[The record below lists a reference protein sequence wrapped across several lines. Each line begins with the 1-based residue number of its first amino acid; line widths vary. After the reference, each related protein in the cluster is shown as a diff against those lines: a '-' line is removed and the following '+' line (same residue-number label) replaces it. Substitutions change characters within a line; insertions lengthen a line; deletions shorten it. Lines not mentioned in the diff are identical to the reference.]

1 MPHISP
7 PEQRVLNEDDKT
19 KIVITSLLC
28 MFLAAL
34 DQTIVTP
41 ALPVMGA
48 SLGGGQ
54 WVSWIVSAYFL
65 TATAVTPLYGKLA
78 DLKGRRPVLYA
89 GVGIFVAGSLIS
101 ALAPSM
107 AVLIAGRALQG
118 LGGGGLMALVQ
129 TIIGDVAPPRERGK
143 YMVYISAVW
152 ATSSVAGPVL
162 GGLLAE
168 YVHWS
173 AIFWLNLPLGA
184 LAVGLSMKP
193 LSRLPDIRRD
203 HRLDIAGAVMIMAAT
218 LLFLLPL
225 TLGGHSYPWSS
236 PLVLGM
242 LMLSA
247 GTFVLFAWYQF
258 QPAEPLLP
266 PRIFGDR
273 VIALTSATSFLAG
286 AGMFGLSV
294 YFPVYLQLIDGFG
307 ASAAGIALLGP
318 MLGSVAGSNISAR
331 LLRKGGHYKR
341 LPMIGSLISALSLA
355 SIGFVA
361 GNEPFWVIE
370 ALAVL
375 TSFGQGTLFPVATI
389 MVQNAANP
397 RDLGTAT
404 GAYTFVRTLG
414 AVVAIAVLG
423 AIVGNAGI
431 GDHISVGGLD
441 PAARQGVV
449 AAFRALFLAAAASQL
464 VSLALLARIEERPL
478 RGNTP
483 PPVED

>member
-1 MPHISP
+1 MTTLSP
-7 PEQRVLNEDDKT
+7 PDQQVLTEDDKT
-19 KIVITSLLC
+19 KIVVTALLC

-48 SLGGGQ
+48 SLGGGE

-89 GVGIFVAGSLIS
+89 GVGIFLAGSVIS
-101 ALAPSM
+101 AAAPSM

-129 TIIGDVAPPRERGK
+129 TIIGDVAPPRERGR

-184 LAVGLSMKP
+184 LAVGLSLKP

-203 HRLDIAGAVMIMAAT
+203 HRLDVAGALMIMAAT

-225 TLGGHSYPWSS
+225 TLGGHSYPWNS
-236 PLVLGM
+236 PPILGM
-242 LMLSA
+242 LALSA
-247 GTFVLFAWYQF
+247 AAFVLFAWYQF
-258 QPAEPLLP
+258 QPQEPLLP

-273 VIALTSATSFLAG
+273 VITLTSAASFLAG

-318 MLGSVAGSNISAR
+318 MIGSVAGSNISAR
-331 LLRKGGHYKR
+331 ILRKGRHYKR
-341 LPMIGSLISALSLA
+341 LPMAGSLLSAVALA
-355 SIGFVA
+355 AVGLFA
-361 GNEPFWVIE
+361 GDVPFWAIE
-370 ALAVL
+370 ALAML
-375 TSFGQGTLFPVATI
+375 TAFGQGTLFPVATV
-389 MVQNAANP
+389 MVQNAADP

-404 GAYTFVRTLG
+404 GAYTFVRSLG
-414 AVVAIAVLG
+414 AVVSIAVLG
-423 AIVGNAGI
+423 AILGSAGM
-431 GDHISVGGLD
+431 GDHISEGALA
-441 PAARQGVV
+441 PAARESAV
-449 AAFRALFLAAAASQL
+449 AAFRALFATAAVAQL
-464 VSLALLARIEERPL
+464 ISLALLARIEERPL
-478 RGNTP
+478 RGRTP

>member
-1 MPHISP
+1 MTHTPDQP
-7 PEQRVLNEDDKT
+7 VLAEDDKT
-19 KIVITSLLC
+19 KIVVTALLC

-48 SLGGGQ
+48 SLGGGE

-101 ALAPSM
+101 AMAPSM

-152 ATSSVAGPVL
+152 ATSSIAGPVL

-173 AIFWLNLPLGA
+173 AIFWLNLPLGIV
-184 LAVGLSMKP
+184 AVSLSMKP

-203 HRLDIAGAVMIMAAT
+203 HRLDILGALMIMAAT

-225 TLGGHSYPWSS
+225 TLGGHAYPWSS
-236 PLVLGM
+236 PLILSM
-242 LMLSA
+242 LALSA
-247 GTFVLFAWYQF
+247 ATFTLFAWYQF
-258 QPAEPLLP
+258 QPEEPLLP

-273 VIALTSATSFLAG
+273 VIALTSATSFLAA
-286 AGMFGLSV
+286 AGMFGFSV
-294 YFPVYLQLIDGFG
+294 YYPVYLQLIDGLG
-307 ASAAGIALLGP
+307 ASAAGLALLGP
-318 MLGSVAGSNISAR
+318 MIGSVAGSSISAR
-331 LLRKGGHYKR
+331 ILRKGRHYKR
-341 LPMIGSLISALSLA
+341 LPMIGSALSMVSLA
-355 SIGFVA
+355 VVGFLA
-361 GNEPFWVIE
+361 GNVSFWVIE
-370 ALAVL
+370 ALAAL
-375 TSFGQGTLFPVATI
+375 TAFGQGTLFPVGTV

-404 GAYTFVRTLG
+404 GAYTFVRSLG
-414 AVVAIAVLG
+414 SVVAIAVLG
-423 AIVGNAGI
+423 AIVGSAGI
-431 GDHISVGGLD
+431 GDHISEGALA
-441 PAARQGVV
+441 PAAREGAV
-449 AAFRALFLAAAASQL
+449 AAFRALFFAAAAAQL
-464 VSLALLARIEERPL
+464 LSLALLSRIEERPL
-478 RGNTP
+478 RGRT
-483 PPVED
+483 PPVEE

>member
-1 MPHISP
+1 MTSSHALLS
-7 PEQRVLNEDDKT
+7 EDDKT
-19 KIVITSLLC
+19 KIVVTALLC

-48 SLGGGQ
+48 SLGGGE

-89 GVGIFVAGSLIS
+89 GVGIFVAGSVIS

-107 AVLIAGRALQG
+107 GVLIAGRALQG

-143 YMVYISAVW
+143 YMVYISGVW

-162 GGLLAE
+162 GGVLAE

-173 AIFWLNLPLGA
+173 AIFWLNLPLGI
-184 LAVGLSMKP
+184 LAVGLSLKP

-203 HRLDIAGAVMIMAAT
+203 HRLDIVGAVMIMAAT
-218 LLFLLPL
+218 LLFLLSL

-236 PLVLGM
+236 PFILGM
-242 LMLSA
+242 LTLSIA
-247 GTFVLFAWYQF
+247 AFAAFAWYQF
-258 QPAEPLLP
+258 QPEEPLLP
-266 PRIFGDR
+266 PRIFGDK
-273 VIALTSATSFLAG
+273 VIALTSATSFLAA

-294 YFPVYLQLIDGFG
+294 YYPVYLQLIDGFG

-318 MLGSVAGSNISAR
+318 MVGSVAGSNVSAR
-331 LLRKGGHYKR
+331 IMRKGGRYKR
-341 LPMIGSLISALSLA
+341 LPMAGSVLSAVCLALIGL
-355 SIGFVA
+355 FVDGA
-361 GNEPFWVIE
+361 PFWVIE
-370 ALAVL
+370 ALAFAI
-375 TSFGQGTLFPVATI
+375 SFGQGTLFPVATV
-389 MVQNAANP
+389 MVQNAADP

-404 GAYTFVRTLG
+404 GAYTFIRSLG

-423 AIVGNAGI
+423 AIVGSAGV
-431 GDHISVGGLD
+431 GEHISGAMLD
-441 PAARQGVV
+441 EAARVDV
-449 AAFRALFLAAAASQL
+449 LAAFRWLFFAAAAAQ
-464 VSLALLARIEERPL
+464 VVALGLLSAIEERPL
-478 RGNTP
+478 RGRTP
-483 PPVED
+483 PPIEE

>member
-1 MPHISP
+1 MTMTPHSA
-7 PEQRVLNEDDKT
+7 QLLGEDDKT
-19 KIVITSLLC
+19 RIVITALLC

-48 SLGGGQ
+48 SLGGGE

-89 GVGIFVAGSLIS
+89 GVGIFVAGSVIS
-101 ALAPSM
+101 AAAPSM

-184 LAVGLSMKP
+184 LAVGLSLKP

-203 HRLDIAGAVMIMAAT
+203 HRLDIAGALLIMAAT

-225 TLGGHSYPWSS
+225 TLGGHSHPWTS
-236 PLVLGM
+236 PFVLGM
-242 LMLSA
+242 LALSLA
-247 GTFVLFAWYQF
+247 TFAFFAWYQF

-273 VIALTSATSFLAG
+273 VITLTSAVSFLAA

-318 MLGSVAGSNISAR
+318 MIGSVIGSNISAR
-331 LLRKGGHYKR
+331 ILRKSTHYKR
-341 LPMIGSLISALSLA
+341 LPMIGSVLSTLALAAVGLVVGDA
-355 SIGFVA
+355 
-361 GNEPFWVIE
+361 PFWVIE
-370 ALAVL
+370 ALAVV
-375 TSFGQGTLFPVATI
+375 TSFGQGTLFPVATV
-389 MVQNAANP
+389 MVQNAADP

-404 GAYTFVRTLG
+404 GAYTFVRSLG

-423 AIVGNAGI
+423 AILGSAGI
-431 GDHISVGGLD
+431 GDHISDGALA
-441 PAARQGVV
+441 PAARDGAVF
-449 AAFRALFLAAAASQL
+449 AFRALFFAAAAAQL
-464 VSLALLARIEERPL
+464 VSLFLLAAIEERPL
-478 RGNTP
+478 RGRTP
-483 PPVED
+483 PPVVAD

>member
-1 MPHISP
+1 MTHLPDQP
-7 PEQRVLNEDDKT
+7 VLTEDDKT
-19 KIVITSLLC
+19 KIVVTALLC

-48 SLGGGQ
+48 SLGGGE

-89 GVGIFVAGSLIS
+89 GVGIFVVGSLIS
-101 ALAPSM
+101 AMAPSM

-118 LGGGGLMALVQ
+118 LGGGGLIALVQ

-143 YMVYISAVW
+143 YMVYISAIW
-152 ATSSVAGPVL
+152 ATSSIAGPVL

-184 LAVGLSMKP
+184 IAVGLSLKP

-203 HRLDIAGAVMIMAAT
+203 HRLDVVGALMIMVAT

-225 TLGGHSYPWSS
+225 TLGGHSYSWASLPI
-236 PLVLGM
+236 LGM
-242 LMLSA
+242 LGLSA
-247 GTFVLFAWYQF
+247 TIFILFAWYQF
-258 QPAEPLLP
+258 QPEEPLLP
-266 PRIFGDR
+266 PRIFGNQ
-273 VIALTSATSFLAG
+273 VISLTSATTFLAT

-294 YFPVYLQLIDGFG
+294 YYPVYLQLIGGLG

-318 MLGSVAGSNISAR
+318 MIGSVIGSNVSAR

-341 LPMIGSLISALSLA
+341 LPVAGSVLSMLSLA
-355 SIGFVA
+355 VVGLLVGEVS
-361 GNEPFWVIE
+361 FWVIE
-370 ALAVL
+370 ALAFL
-375 TSFGQGTLFPVATI
+375 TALGQGTLFPVATV
-389 MVQNAANP
+389 MVQNAADP

-404 GAYTFVRTLG
+404 GAYTFVRSLG
-414 AVVAIAVLG
+414 SVVAIAVLG
-423 AIVGNAGI
+423 AILGGAGI
-431 GDHISVGGLD
+431 GDHISQGALD
-441 PAARQGVV
+441 PVARESVV
-449 AAFRALFLAAAASQL
+449 AGFRALFFAAAAAQL
-464 VSLALLARIEERPL
+464 VSLAILTRIEERPL
-478 RGNTP
+478 RGRTP
-483 PPVED
+483 PPVEE

>member
-1 MPHISP
+1 MTHTPDQSI
-7 PEQRVLNEDDKT
+7 LTEDDKT
-19 KIVITSLLC
+19 KIVVTALLC

-48 SLGGGQ
+48 SLGGGE

-101 ALAPSM
+101 AMAPTM
-107 AVLIAGRALQG
+107 AVLIVGRALQG

-152 ATSSVAGPVL
+152 ATSSIAGPVL

-173 AIFWLNLPLGA
+173 AIFWLNLPLGIV
-184 LAVGLSMKP
+184 AVSLSLKP
-193 LSRLPDIRRD
+193 LSRLPDVRRD
-203 HRLDIAGAVMIMAAT
+203 HRLDILGAMMIMAAT

-225 TLGGHSYPWSS
+225 TLGGHTYPWSS

-242 LMLSA
+242 LALSA
-247 GTFVLFAWYQF
+247 AFFALFAWYQF
-258 QPAEPLLP
+258 QPEEPLLP

-273 VIALTSATSFLAG
+273 VIALTSATSFLAA
-286 AGMFGLSV
+286 AGMFGFSV
-294 YFPVYLQLIDGFG
+294 YYPVYLQLIDGFG
-307 ASAAGIALLGP
+307 ASAAGLALLGP
-318 MLGSVAGSNISAR
+318 MLGSVAGSSISAR
-331 LLRKGGHYKR
+331 ILRKGRRYKR
-341 LPMIGSLISALSLA
+341 LPMIGSALSMVSLA
-355 SIGFVA
+355 VVGFVA
-361 GNEPFWVIE
+361 GDVSFWVIE
-370 ALAVL
+370 ALAAL
-375 TSFGQGTLFPVATI
+375 TAFGQGTLFPVGTV

-404 GAYTFVRTLG
+404 GAYTFVRSLG
-414 AVVAIAVLG
+414 SVVAIAVLG
-423 AIVGNAGI
+423 AIVGSAGI
-431 GDHISVGGLD
+431 GDHISEGALA
-441 PAARQGVV
+441 PAAREGAV
-449 AAFRALFLAAAASQL
+449 AAFRALFFAAAAAQL
-464 VSLALLARIEERPL
+464 LSLALLSRIEERPL
-478 RGNTP
+478 RGRTP
-483 PPVED
+483 PPVEE

>member
-1 MPHISP
+1 MTHTTDQP
-7 PEQRVLNEDDKT
+7 VLTEDDKT
-19 KIVITSLLC
+19 KIVVTALLC

-48 SLGGGQ
+48 SLGGGE

-101 ALAPSM
+101 AMAPTM

-152 ATSSVAGPVL
+152 ATSSIAGPVL

-173 AIFWLNLPLGA
+173 AIFWLNLPLGIV
-184 LAVGLSMKP
+184 AVSLSMKP

-203 HRLDIAGAVMIMAAT
+203 HRLDIQGALMIMAAT

-225 TLGGHSYPWSS
+225 TLGGHAYPWSS
-236 PLVLGM
+236 PLILGM
-242 LMLSA
+242 LVASA
-247 GTFVLFAWYQF
+247 ATFVLFAWYQF

-273 VIALTSATSFLAG
+273 VIALTSATSFLAA
-286 AGMFGLSV
+286 AGMFGFSV
-294 YFPVYLQLIDGFG
+294 YYPVYLQLIDGLG
-307 ASAAGIALLGP
+307 ASAAGLALLGP
-318 MLGSVAGSNISAR
+318 MLGSVAGSSISAR
-331 LLRKGGHYKR
+331 ILRKGKHYKR
-341 LPMIGSLISALSLA
+341 LPMIGSALSMVSLA
-355 SIGFVA
+355 VVGLLA
-361 GNEPFWVIE
+361 GDGSFWVIE
-370 ALAVL
+370 ALAAL
-375 TSFGQGTLFPVATI
+375 TAFGQGTLFPVGTV

-404 GAYTFVRTLG
+404 GAYTFVRSLG
-414 AVVAIAVLG
+414 SVVAIAVLG
-423 AIVGNAGI
+423 AIVGSAGI
-431 GDHISVGGLD
+431 GEHISEGALA
-441 PAARQGVV
+441 PAARESAV
-449 AAFRALFLAAAASQL
+449 AAFRALFFAAAAAQL
-464 VSLALLARIEERPL
+464 LSLALLSRIEERPL
-478 RGNTP
+478 RGRTP
-483 PPVED
+483 PPVDE

>member
-1 MPHISP
+1 MTQTLP
-7 PEQRVLNEDDKT
+7 PDQPVLTEDDKT

-48 SLGGGQ
+48 SLGGGE

-184 LAVGLSMKP
+184 LAVILSVKP

-218 LLFLLPL
+218 LMFLLPL
-225 TLGGHSYPWSS
+225 TLGGHSYPWGS
-236 PLVLGM
+236 PLILGM
-242 LMLSA
+242 LALSVSVF
-247 GTFVLFAWYQF
+247 GLFAWYQF

-273 VIALTSATSFLAG
+273 VITLTSATSFLAA

-307 ASAAGIALLGP
+307 ASAAGLALLGP
-318 MLGSVAGSNISAR
+318 MIGSVAGSNVSAR
-331 LLRKGGHYKR
+331 LLRKGVRYKR
-341 LPMIGSLISALSLA
+341 LPMIGSLLSVVSLA
-355 SIGFVA
+355 AIGLFA
-361 GNEPFWVIE
+361 GHEPFWVIE
-370 ALAVL
+370 ALAIL
-375 TSFGQGTLFPVATI
+375 TSFGQGTLFPVATV
-389 MVQNAANP
+389 MVQNAADP

-423 AIVGNAGI
+423 AIVGSAGI
-431 GDHISVGGLD
+431 GDHISDGALA
-441 PAARQGVV
+441 PAAREGAV
-449 AAFRALFLAAAASQL
+449 AAFQALFYAAAVAQII
-464 VSLALLARIEERPL
+464 SLALLARIEERPL
-478 RGNTP
+478 RGRTP
-483 PPVED
+483 PAGD

>member
-1 MPHISP
+1 MTHTTDQP
-7 PEQRVLNEDDKT
+7 VLTEDDKT
-19 KIVITSLLC
+19 KIVVTALLC

-48 SLGGGQ
+48 SLGGGE

-101 ALAPSM
+101 AMAPTM

-152 ATSSVAGPVL
+152 ATSSIAGPVL

-173 AIFWLNLPLGA
+173 AIFWLNLPLGIV
-184 LAVGLSMKP
+184 AVSLSMKP

-203 HRLDIAGAVMIMAAT
+203 HRLDILGALMIMSAT

-225 TLGGHSYPWSS
+225 TLGGHAYPWSS
-236 PLVLGM
+236 PLILSM
-242 LMLSA
+242 LAASA
-247 GTFVLFAWYQF
+247 ATFFLFAWYQF
-258 QPAEPLLP
+258 QPEEPLLP

-273 VIALTSATSFLAG
+273 VIALTSATSFLAA
-286 AGMFGLSV
+286 AGMFGFSV
-294 YFPVYLQLIDGFG
+294 YYPVYLQLIDGLG
-307 ASAAGIALLGP
+307 ASAAGLALLGP
-318 MLGSVAGSNISAR
+318 MIGSVAGSSISAR

-341 LPMIGSLISALSLA
+341 LPMIGSALSMVSLA
-355 SIGFVA
+355 VVGFLA
-361 GNEPFWVIE
+361 GNVSFWVIE
-370 ALAVL
+370 ALAAL
-375 TSFGQGTLFPVATI
+375 TAFGQGTLFPVGTV

-404 GAYTFVRTLG
+404 GAYTFVRSLG
-414 AVVAIAVLG
+414 SVVAIAVLG
-423 AIVGNAGI
+423 AIVGSAGI
-431 GDHISVGGLD
+431 GDHISEGALA
-441 PAARQGVV
+441 PAAREGAV
-449 AAFRALFLAAAASQL
+449 AAFRALFFAAAAAQL
-464 VSLALLARIEERPL
+464 LSLALLSRIEERPL
-478 RGNTP
+478 RGRTP
-483 PPVED
+483 PPVEE

>member
-1 MPHISP
+1 MIETP
-7 PEQRVLNEDDKT
+7 PPDSQVLTEDDKT
-19 KIVITSLLC
+19 KIVVTALLC

-48 SLGGGQ
+48 SLGGGE

-78 DLKGRRPVLYA
+78 DLKGRRPVLYT

-101 ALAPSM
+101 AVAPSM

-143 YMVYISAVW
+143 YMVYIAGIW
-152 ATSSVAGPVL
+152 ATASIAGPVL
-162 GGLLAE
+162 GGVLAE

-184 LAVGLSMKP
+184 MAVGLSLKP
-193 LSRLPDIRRD
+193 LSRLPNIRRD
-203 HRLDIAGAVMIMAAT
+203 HKLDVLGALMIMAAT
-218 LLFLLPL
+218 LLFLLAL
-225 TLGGHSYPWSS
+225 TLGGHSYPWGS
-236 PLVLGM
+236 PLILGM
-242 LMLSA
+242 LTVSA
-247 GTFVLFAWYQF
+247 AAFILFAWYQF

-273 VIALTSATSFLAG
+273 VIALTSATAFLAT

-294 YFPVYLQLIDGFG
+294 YYPVYLQLIEGFG
-307 ASAAGIALLGP
+307 ASAAGLALLGP
-318 MLGSVAGSNISAR
+318 MIGSVAGSSISAR

-341 LPMIGSLISALSLA
+341 LPMIGSLLSLVSLA
-355 SIGFVA
+355 VVGLLVGHVS
-361 GNEPFWVIE
+361 FWVIE
-370 ALAVL
+370 ALALL
-375 TSFGQGTLFPVATI
+375 TSFGQGTLFPVGTV
-389 MVQNAANP
+389 MVQNAADP

-404 GAYTFVRTLG
+404 GAYTFVRSLG
-414 AVVAIAVLG
+414 SVVAIAVLG
-423 AIVGNAGI
+423 AIVGSAGI
-431 GDHISVGGLD
+431 GDHISVGALD
-441 PAARQGVV
+441 PAARESAI
-449 AAFRALFLAAAASQL
+449 AAFRALFFAAAVAQL
-464 VSLALLARIEERPL
+464 LSLALLTRIEERPL
-478 RGNTP
+478 RGRTP
-483 PPVED
+483 PPVEE

>member
-1 MPHISP
+1 MTHMPDQP
-7 PEQRVLNEDDKT
+7 VLTEDDKT
-19 KIVITSLLC
+19 KIVVTALLC

-48 SLGGGQ
+48 SLGGGE

-78 DLKGRRPVLYA
+78 DLEGRRPVLYA

-101 ALAPSM
+101 AMAPTM

-152 ATSSVAGPVL
+152 ATSSIAGPVL

-184 LAVGLSMKP
+184 LAVALSLKP
-193 LSRLPDIRRD
+193 LSRLPDVRRD
-203 HRLDIAGAVMIMAAT
+203 HRLDIQGALMIMAAT

-225 TLGGHSYPWSS
+225 TLGGHSYSWGS
-236 PLVLGM
+236 PLILGM
-242 LMLSA
+242 LVASVA
-247 GTFVLFAWYQF
+247 TFALFAWYQF
-258 QPAEPLLP
+258 QPEEPLLP

-273 VIALTSATSFLAG
+273 VIALTSATAFLAA
-286 AGMFGLSV
+286 AGMFSFSV
-294 YFPVYLQLIDGFG
+294 YYPVYLQLIDGFG
-307 ASAAGIALLGP
+307 ASAAGLALLGP
-318 MLGSVAGSNISAR
+318 MLGSVAGSGMSAR
-331 LLRKGGHYKR
+331 LLRKGGQYKR
-341 LPMIGSLISALSLA
+341 LPMIGSLLA
-355 SIGFVA
+355 MVSMAVVGLLV
-361 GNEPFWVIE
+361 GNVSFWVIE

-375 TSFGQGTLFPVATI
+375 TAFGQGTLFPVGTV
-389 MVQNAANP
+389 MVQNAADP

-404 GAYTFVRTLG
+404 GAYTFVRSLG
-414 AVVAIAVLG
+414 SVVAIAVLG
-423 AIVGNAGI
+423 AIVGSAGI
-431 GDHISVGGLD
+431 GEHISEGALA
-441 PAARQGVV
+441 PAAREGAV
-449 AAFRALFLAAAASQL
+449 AAFRALFFAAAAAQL
-464 VSLALLARIEERPL
+464 LSLALLSRIEERPL
-478 RGNTP
+478 RGRTP
-483 PPVED
+483 PPVDE

>member
-1 MPHISP
+1 MTHTTDQP
-7 PEQRVLNEDDKT
+7 VLTEDDKT
-19 KIVITSLLC
+19 KIVVTALLC

-41 ALPVMGA
+41 ALPIMGA
-48 SLGGGQ
+48 SLGGGE

-101 ALAPSM
+101 AMAPTM

-152 ATSSVAGPVL
+152 ATSSIAGPVL

-173 AIFWLNLPLGA
+173 AIFWLNLPLGIV
-184 LAVGLSMKP
+184 AVSLSMKP

-203 HRLDIAGAVMIMAAT
+203 HRLDIQGALMIMAAT

-225 TLGGHSYPWSS
+225 TLGGHAYPWSS
-236 PLVLGM
+236 PLILSM
-242 LMLSA
+242 LVASA
-247 GTFVLFAWYQF
+247 ATFVLFAWYQF
-258 QPAEPLLP
+258 QPEEPLLP

-273 VIALTSATSFLAG
+273 VIALTSATSFLAA
-286 AGMFGLSV
+286 AGMFGFSV
-294 YFPVYLQLIDGFG
+294 YYPVYLQLIDGLG
-307 ASAAGIALLGP
+307 ASAAGLALLGP
-318 MLGSVAGSNISAR
+318 MLGSVAGSSISAR
-331 LLRKGGHYKR
+331 ILRKGKHYKR
-341 LPMIGSLISALSLA
+341 LPMIGSALSMVSLA
-355 SIGFVA
+355 VVGLLA
-361 GNEPFWVIE
+361 GDVSFWVIE
-370 ALAVL
+370 ALAAL
-375 TSFGQGTLFPVATI
+375 TAFGQGTLFPVGTV

-404 GAYTFVRTLG
+404 GAYTFVRSLG
-414 AVVAIAVLG
+414 SVVAIAVLG
-423 AIVGNAGI
+423 AIVGSAGI
-431 GDHISVGGLD
+431 GEHISEGALA
-441 PAARQGVV
+441 PEARESAV
-449 AAFRALFLAAAASQL
+449 AAFRALFFAAAAAQL
-464 VSLALLARIEERPL
+464 LSLALLSRIEERPL
-478 RGNTP
+478 RGRTP
-483 PPVED
+483 PPVDE

>member
-1 MPHISP
+1 MTHTTDQP
-7 PEQRVLNEDDKT
+7 VLTEDDKT
-19 KIVITSLLC
+19 KIVVTALLC

-48 SLGGGQ
+48 SLGGGE

-101 ALAPSM
+101 AMAPTM

-152 ATSSVAGPVL
+152 ATSSIAGPVL

-173 AIFWLNLPLGA
+173 AIFWLNLPLGIV
-184 LAVGLSMKP
+184 AVSLSMKP

-203 HRLDIAGAVMIMAAT
+203 HRLDIQGALMIMAAT

-225 TLGGHSYPWSS
+225 TLGGHAYPWSS
-236 PLVLGM
+236 PLILGM
-242 LMLSA
+242 LVASA
-247 GTFVLFAWYQF
+247 AAFVLFAWYQF
-258 QPAEPLLP
+258 QPEEPLLP

-273 VIALTSATSFLAG
+273 VIALTSATSFLAA
-286 AGMFGLSV
+286 AGMFGFSV
-294 YFPVYLQLIDGFG
+294 YYPVYLQLIDGLG
-307 ASAAGIALLGP
+307 ASAAGLALLGP
-318 MLGSVAGSNISAR
+318 MLGSVAGSSISAR
-331 LLRKGGHYKR
+331 ILRKGKHYKR
-341 LPMIGSLISALSLA
+341 LPMIGSALSMVSLA
-355 SIGFVA
+355 VVGLLA
-361 GNEPFWVIE
+361 GDVSFWVIE
-370 ALAVL
+370 ALAAL
-375 TSFGQGTLFPVATI
+375 TAFGQGTLFPVGTV

-404 GAYTFVRTLG
+404 GAYTFVRSLG
-414 AVVAIAVLG
+414 SVVAIAVLG
-423 AIVGNAGI
+423 AIVGSAGI
-431 GDHISVGGLD
+431 GEHISEGALA
-441 PAARQGVV
+441 PEARESAV
-449 AAFRALFLAAAASQL
+449 AAFRALFFAAAAAQL
-464 VSLALLARIEERPL
+464 LSLALLSRIEERPL
-478 RGNTP
+478 RGRTP
-483 PPVED
+483 PPVDE

>member
-1 MPHISP
+1 MTHISP
-7 PEQRVLNEDDKT
+7 PEQPVLNEDDKT

-89 GVGIFVAGSLIS
+89 GVGIFVAGSLMS

-143 YMVYISAVW
+143 YMVYIAGIW
-152 ATSSVAGPVL
+152 ATASIAGPVL
-162 GGLLAE
+162 GGVLAE

-184 LAVGLSMKP
+184 IAVGLSLKP
-193 LSRLPDIRRD
+193 LSKLPNIRRD
-203 HRLDIAGAVMIMAAT
+203 HKLDILGAVIIIAAT
-218 LLFLLPL
+218 LLFLLAL

-236 PLVLGM
+236 PPILGM
-242 LMLSA
+242 LVVSA
-247 GTFVLFAWYQF
+247 AAFILFAWYQF
-258 QPAEPLLP
+258 QPVEPLLP
-266 PRIFGDR
+266 PRIFGNK
-273 VIALTSATSFLAG
+273 VIALTSATAFLAT

-294 YFPVYLQLIDGFG
+294 YYPVYLQLIEGFG
-307 ASAAGIALLGP
+307 ASAAGLALLGP
-318 MLGSVAGSNISAR
+318 MIGAVAGSSISAR
-331 LLRKGGHYKR
+331 ILRKGRHYKR
-341 LPMIGSLISALSLA
+341 LPMIGSLISLVSLTVV
-355 SIGFVA
+355 GFLV
-361 GNEPFWVIE
+361 GNVSFWVIE
-370 ALAVL
+370 VLALL
-375 TSFGQGTLFPVATI
+375 TSFGQGTLFPVGMV
-389 MVQNAANP
+389 MVQNAADP

-404 GAYTFVRTLG
+404 GAYTFVRSLG
-414 AVVAIAVLG
+414 SVVAIAVLG
-423 AIVGNAGI
+423 AIVGSAGI

-441 PAARQGVV
+441 PAARESVV
-449 AAFRALFLAAAASQL
+449 AAFRALFLAAAGAQL
-464 VSLALLARIEERPL
+464 LSLVLLARIEERPL
-478 RGNTP
+478 RGRTP
-483 PPVED
+483 PPVEE

>member
-1 MPHISP
+1 MSTSLQAIS
-7 PEQRVLNEDDKT
+7 EDDKT
-19 KIVITSLLC
+19 KIVVTALLC

-89 GVGIFVAGSLIS
+89 GVGIFVAGSMIS
-101 ALAPSM
+101 AMAPSM

-162 GGLLAE
+162 GGVLAE

-173 AIFWLNLPLGA
+173 AIFWLNLPLGI
-184 LAVGLSMKP
+184 LAVSLSLKP

-203 HRLDIAGAVMIMAAT
+203 HRLDIVGAVLIMAAT
-218 LLFLLPL
+218 LLFLLAL

-236 PLVLGM
+236 PFILGM
-242 LMLSA
+242 LALSIA
-247 GTFVLFAWYQF
+247 AFVLFAWYQF
-258 QPAEPLLP
+258 QPEEPLLP

-273 VIALTSATSFLAG
+273 VIALTSITSFLAA

-318 MLGSVAGSNISAR
+318 MIGSVAGSNISAR
-331 LLRKGGHYKR
+331 VMRKGGRYKR
-341 LPMIGSLISALSLA
+341 LPLFGSVLSTLSLA
-355 SIGFVA
+355 LIGLLA
-361 GNEPFWVIE
+361 DGAPFWVIE
-370 ALAVL
+370 ALAFT
-375 TSFGQGTLFPVATI
+375 TSFGQGTLFPVATV
-389 MVQNAANP
+389 MVQNAADP

-404 GAYTFVRTLG
+404 GAYTFVRSLG

-423 AIVGNAGI
+423 AIVGSAGV
-431 GDHISVGGLD
+431 GDHISGAALD
-441 PAARQGVV
+441 AVAMRDVL
-449 AAFRALFLAAAASQL
+449 AAFRWLFLAAALAQL
-464 VSLALLARIEERPL
+464 VSLGILALIEERPL
-478 RGNTP
+478 RGRTP
-483 PPVED
+483 PAVEE